1 MMGFNSFWKRKP
13 IVLIFMHLMQD
24 LDIVLPLLESLNQ
37 RDDLQLKVCVIDEL
51 LNQSPRIGETLD
63 KLGID
68 FSKVSRLGVLTR
80 FEPNLAG
87 VKALITASE
96 TTASP
101 HKAAYTLTKRANKA
115 GIFTY
120 TLQHGFENIGLT
132 YFDKVHTVDLIR
144 FASKKILTW
153 GNTSLLSPQIP
164 SETKQLCVPVGCPKD
179 INSNINE
186 IHIPKQREYLIAIF
200 ENLHWHRYDDNYRK
214 NFLNHLE
221 NTVLSFPNTTFLVK
235 PHHAGLWLTN
245 RYKGSLPSA
254 DNLVIANPKLAK
266 WEPFTAPAII
276 QNADGVITTP
286 STVAL
291 DAARMDCP
299 VSVVSYG
306 LELPNY
312 APLSTINS
320 QEDWTCFVRQL
331 QSPEE
336 KIKTQNQA
344 RQFVDRNIIAGDAI
358 ARIVELI
365 TADISAKNS
374 SKRKLISVGG
384 YQNGC
389 NS

>member
-1 MMGFNSFWKRKP
+1 MMGLNNLWKRKP

-24 LDIVLPLLESLNQ
+24 LDIVLPLIESLKQ
-37 RDDLQLKVCVIDEL
+37 RNDLELKVCVIDEL
-51 LNQSPRIGETLD
+51 LNQSPRISEALK
-63 KLGID
+63 KLGVN

-80 FEPNLAG
+80 LEPNLTG
-87 VKALITASE
+87 VKAVVTASE

-101 HKAAYTLTKRANKA
+101 HKAAYTLTKRANRA

-132 YFDKVHTVDLIR
+132 YFDEVHTVDLIR
-144 FASKKILTW
+144 FASQKILTW
-153 GNTSLLSPQIP
+153 GDTNLLSSQIP
-164 SETKQLCVPVGCPKD
+164 SETKKLCIGVGCPKD
-179 INSNINE
+179 INSNTKQ
-186 IHIPKQREYLIAIF
+186 IHLENQREFLIAIF
-200 ENLHWHRYDDNYRK
+200 ENLHWHRYDDNYRQ

-221 NTVLSFPNTTFLVK
+221 KTALSFLNTTFLVK

-254 DNLVIANPKLAK
+254 DNLVIANPKLAE

-299 VSVVSYG
+299 VGVVSYG
-306 LELPNY
+306 LELANY
-312 APLSTINS
+312 APLSQINN
-320 QEDWTCFVRQL
+320 QEDWIYFVRKI

-336 KIKTQNQA
+336 KIKAQNQV
-344 RQFVDRNIIAGDAI
+344 RQFVDKNIIAGDAI
-358 ARIVELI
+358 ARIVDLI
-365 TADISAKNS
+365 TADISAKNT
-374 SKRKLISVGG
+374 SKHKLISVGG
-384 YQNGC
+384 YKNV
-389 NS
+389 

>member
-1 MMGFNSFWKRKP
+1 MIGLNNLWKRKP

-24 LDIVLPLLESLNQ
+24 LDIVLPLLESLKQ
-37 RDDLQLKVCVIDEL
+37 RDDLELKVFVIDEL
-51 LNQSPRIGETLD
+51 LNESPRINETLD
-63 KLGID
+63 KLGIP

-80 FEPNLAG
+80 LEPNLTG
-87 VKALITASE
+87 VKAVITASE

-101 HKAAYTLTKRANKA
+101 HKAAYTLTKRANRA

-132 YFDKVHTVDLIR
+132 YFDEVHTVDLIR

-164 SETKQLCVPVGCPKD
+164 LETKQLCVSVGCPKY
-179 INSNINE
+179 ISSNINE
-186 IHIPKQREYLIAIF
+186 IQIPKQREYLIAIF
-200 ENLHWHRYDDNYRK
+200 ENLHWHRYDDNYRQ
-214 NFLNHLE
+214 NFLSHLE
-221 NTVLSFPNTTFLVK
+221 KTALSFPNTTFLVK

-254 DNLVIANPKLAK
+254 DNLVIANPKLPE

-306 LELPNY
+306 LELSNY
-312 APLSTINS
+312 APLSTINN
-320 QEDWTCFVRQL
+320 QEDWTSFVKQL
-331 QSPEE
+331 QLPEE
-336 KIKTQNQA
+336 KITAQNQA
-344 RQFVDRNIIAGDAI
+344 RQFVDKNIISGDAI

-365 TADISAKNS
+365 TADIFAKNT
-374 SKRKLISVGG
+374 SKGKLITVGK
-384 YQNGC
+384 YKNG
-389 NS
+389 

>member
-13 IVLIFMHLMQD
+13 IVLVFMHLMQD
-24 LDIVLPLLESLNQ
+24 LDIVLPLLESLEK
-37 RDDLQLKVCVIDEL
+37 RDDVQLKVCVIDEL
-51 LNQSPRIGETLD
+51 LNQSPRISEALD
-63 KLGID
+63 KLGIH

-80 FEPNLAG
+80 LEPNLTG
-87 VKALITASE
+87 VKAVITASE

-101 HKAAYTLTKRANKA
+101 HKAAYTLTKRANRA

-132 YFDKVHTVDLIR
+132 YFDEVHTVDLIR

-153 GNTSLLSPQIP
+153 GNTSSLSPQIP

-179 INSNINE
+179 ISSNINE

-214 NFLNHLE
+214 NFLSHLE
-221 NTVLSFPNTTFLVK
+221 KTALSFSNTTFLIK

-254 DNLVIANPKLAK
+254 DNLVIANPKLPE

-291 DAARMDCP
+291 DAARIDCP

-306 LELPNY
+306 LELSNY
-312 APLSTINS
+312 APLSTINN
-320 QEDWTCFVRQL
+320 QKDWTSFVKQL

-336 KIKTQNQA
+336 KVKAQNQA
-344 RQFVDRNIIAGDAI
+344 RQFVDRNIIPGDAI
-358 ARIVELI
+358 ARIVELM
-365 TADISAKNS
+365 TADISAKNT

-384 YQNGC
+384 YKNE
-389 NS
+389 